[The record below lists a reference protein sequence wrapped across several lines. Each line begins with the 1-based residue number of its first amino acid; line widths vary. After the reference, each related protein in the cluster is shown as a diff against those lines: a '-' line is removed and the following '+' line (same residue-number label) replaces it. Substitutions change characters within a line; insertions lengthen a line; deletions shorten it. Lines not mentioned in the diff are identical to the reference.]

1 MKKWRLAAL
10 QTYFMIGLQATGCL
24 HSEGILKIKDLQ
36 SKQSLEVGCKKYVQ
50 S

>member
-24 HSEGILKIKDLQ
+24 HSEGIVKIKYLQ
-36 SKQSLEVGCKKYVQ
+36 LKQSLELGCKTDVQ